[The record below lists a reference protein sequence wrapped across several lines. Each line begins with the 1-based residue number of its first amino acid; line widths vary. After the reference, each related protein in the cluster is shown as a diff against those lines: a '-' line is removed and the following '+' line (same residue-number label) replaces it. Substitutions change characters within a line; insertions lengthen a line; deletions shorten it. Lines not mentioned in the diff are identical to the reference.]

1 MFRLAVLVLVGSLM
15 AGCAGTGNKPFAPS
29 VKLDTV
35 AVLEVPQYQD
45 YFINNMSA
53 TMVGVAAS
61 KAAYQGAL
69 RKKLADAGFDF
80 RKEFTREVEAALKEV
95 GLKAEIVAV
104 SRTSPGLLASY
115 EGIPTSAQAIL
126 DVAAVRGIGYATETP
141 SGRTDYRP
149 SMPGVKVVLVNRA
162 DGAVLYSETFK
173 YGDKNRFIPGT
184 QVEAPEGTYFA
195 TGEDLLAGDNAVRA
209 LRIAIK
215 HQAEVIAT
223 ALQQGNTQV
232 VHRE

>member
-29 VKLDTV
+29 VRLDTV
-35 AVLEVPQYQD
+35 AVLEVPQCQD
-45 YFINNMSA
+45 YFIDNMSA
-53 TMVGVAAS
+53 TMVGMAAS
-61 KAAYQGAL
+61 KAAYQGQL

-104 SRTSPGLLASY
+104 SRKSLGLLASY

-126 DVAAVRGIGYATETP
+126 DVAADRVGYVTETP

-149 SMPGVKVVLVNRA
+149 SMPRVRVVLVNRV
-162 DGAVLYSETFK
+162 DGSVLYSETFK
-173 YGDKNRFIPGT
+173 YGDKNHFIGGT

-223 ALQQGNTQV
+223 TLQRGNMQV
-232 VHRE
+232 VHRK